1 MNGYLQKYEAIIGL
15 EVHVELKTERKI
27 FCSCESK
34 FGGEP
39 NTRVCPIC
47 YGMPGALPV
56 LSDEAVELAVRA
68 GIVLGCRINRESS
81 FDRKNYYYPDLPK
94 GYQITQYRTPIC
106 VGGAV
111 PIETASG
118 KRSIGLQRIHLEEDA
133 GKLIHRGEHTLV
145 DYNRCG
151 VPLIEI
157 VSLPEMRTPD
167 EAKAYL
173 DSLRRLLSYSDVSD
187 CKMNEGSLRCDV
199 NVSVRRRGEIEYG
212 NRCELKNLNSVNFV
226 GRALEYEIKRQC
238 AILDEGGTVECE
250 TRRYNEDSGVTER
263 MRSKETATDYRY
275 IAEPNIPVLVL
286 ADAYVEK
293 VKMRMPKSAEEISHA
308 LMSEYCVKATDAE
321 LLTRSYSVARY
332 FMRCAECTEY
342 KTLCANL
349 FISEVAPKLDDEQ
362 AGEYISAENL
372 GEICN
377 LFGRGSVTSVT
388 AKKLVHMSAVSGE
401 APISIAEREN
411 LLKITDPAEIARYA
425 EAAVAANDRAVSDYL
440 RGKLTVI
447 KQFVGAVM
455 RATGGRADP
464 VIAEV
469 EIKRALDKRVK

>member
-1 MNGYLQKYEAIIGL
+1 MSGYTQKYEAIIGL
-15 EVHVELKTERKI
+15 EVHVELKTARKI
-27 FCSCESK
+27 FCACESK

-68 GIVLGCRINRESS
+68 GVVLGCHINRESS

-111 PIETASG
+111 PIETALV
-118 KRSIGLQRIHLEEDA
+118 KRSIGLQHIHLEEDA

-157 VSLPEMRTPD
+157 VSKPEMRTPD

-173 DSLRRLLSYSDVSD
+173 DSLRRLLSYSGVSD
-187 CKMNEGSLRCDV
+187 CKMNEGSMRCDV
-199 NVSVRRRGEIEYG
+199 NVSVRRLGESGYG

-226 GRALEYEIKRQC
+226 GRALEYEINRQC
-238 AILDEGGTVECE
+238 AILEEGGAVECE
-250 TRRYNEDSGVTER
+250 TRRYNEDTGATER
-263 MRSKETATDYRY
+263 MRAKETATDYRY

-286 ADAYVEK
+286 SDEYIEK
-293 VKMRMPKSAEEISHA
+293 VKMRIPKSAEEISHT
-308 LMSEYCVKATDAE
+308 LMSEYGVRATDAE
-321 LLTRSYSVARY
+321 LLTRSYDVARY
-332 FMRCAECTEY
+332 FMRCAERTEY

-349 FISEVAPKLDDEQ
+349 FISEVVPKLDGDLS
-362 AGEYISAENL
+362 GEYISAENL

-388 AKKLVHMSAVSGE
+388 AKKLVHMSASSGDS
-401 APISIAEREN
+401 PLSIAESEN
-411 LLKITDPAEIARYA
+411 LLKITDPVEIARYA
-425 EAAVAANDRAVSDYL
+425 ESAVAADGRAVDDYL
-440 RGKLTVI
+440 RGKLTVV

-464 VIAEV
+464 AIAEA
-469 EIKRALDKRVK
+469 EIKRALDRCVK